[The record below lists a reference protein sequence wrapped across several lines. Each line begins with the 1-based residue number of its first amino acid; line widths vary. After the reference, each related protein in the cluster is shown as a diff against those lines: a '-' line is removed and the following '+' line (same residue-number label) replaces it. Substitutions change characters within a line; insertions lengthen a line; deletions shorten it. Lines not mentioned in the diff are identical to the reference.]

1 METEFR
7 PTRVVEIETK
17 WSKQSEARRAAR
29 YLVLPPLKEMAAPA
43 NTGQGAS
50 AAVADPPSAK
60 NDGAAMGDVTHG
72 PRPR

>member
-17 WSKQSEARRAAR
+17 WSKQSEARRAAC

-43 NTGQGAS
+43 KLPGKALALLLLIHHRQRMM
-50 AAVADPPSAK
+50 VRRWE
-60 NDGAAMGDVTHG
+60 M
-72 PRPR
+72 